1 MAYETTDELL
11 AEISDYWDK
20 QPDSNLYK
28 LMDAFNQPLE
38 SISDNANKVERWRA
52 LSDAKGTTLNLFG
65 SDIATYRPSKDDGNY
80 RFIIHLMELLSR
92 AQGTIPSIYKI
103 ASNALKAKSY
113 FRIWKTG
120 IRHIGIQ
127 IPFDSIK
134 TVQMQ
139 KFLLSS
145 LHKML
150 ALGYWIDGI
159 IFRTSTRL
167 PLHIGVGG
175 QSSWQTTARSKI
187 VWWTGWNAQ
196 TNNQAYGGVKG
207 RISNTSIW
215 SANTIW
221 WTGWK
226 ARTGNQAYGGV
237 KCRIS
242 NTSIWSTNTT
252 LWTKLKTAT
261 SFNYHFGIISRYI
274 DSSVWPTE
282 TI

>member
-20 QPDSNLYK
+20 QPDSNLHK

-38 SISDNANKVERWRA
+38 SISNNAEKVERWRA
-52 LSDAKGTTLNLFG
+52 LSDAKGTTLDLFG
-65 SDIATYRPSKDDGNY
+65 SDIETYRPGKDDENY

-103 ASNALKAKSY
+103 ASNALENKSY

-139 KFLLSS
+139 KFLLNS

-159 IFRTSTRL
+159 IFRTSTPL
-167 PLHIGVGG
+167 PLYIGVGV
-175 QSSWQTTARSKI
+175 QSSWQTTARSKT
-187 VWWTGWNAQ
+187 VL
-196 TNNQAYGGVKG
+196 
-207 RISNTSIW
+207 
-215 SANTIW
+215 

-226 ARTGNQAYGGV
+226 ET
-237 KCRIS
+237 
-242 NTSIWSTNTT
+242 
-252 LWTKLKTAT
+252 T
-261 SFNYHFGIISRYI
+261 SFNGHSGIISRWI
-274 DSSVWPTE
+274 VSSVWPTE
-282 TI
+282 TS

>member
-20 QPDSNLYK
+20 RPDSNMYK
-28 LMDAFNQPLE
+28 LLDAFNQPLE
-38 SISDNANKVERWRA
+38 SISNNAEKVERWRA
-52 LSDAKGTTLNLFG
+52 LSDAKGTALDLFG
-65 SDIATYRPSKDDGNY
+65 SDIETYRPSKDDENY
-80 RFIIHLMELLSR
+80 RFVIHLMELLSR

-103 ASNALKAKSY
+103 ASNALEDKSN

-139 KFLLSS
+139 KFLLNS

-150 ALGYWIDGI
+150 ALGYWIDEI
-159 IFRTSTRL
+159 IFRTSTSL
-167 PLHIGVGG
+167 PLYIGVGG
-175 QSSWQTTARSKI
+175 QSSWQTTARSKVV
-187 VWWTGWNAQ
+187 VWWTGWKAK
-196 TNNQAYGGVKG
+196 TNNQVYAGVKG

-215 SANTIW
+215 SANTVW

-226 ARTGNQAYGGV
+226 STTG
-237 KCRIS
+237 
-242 NTSIWSTNTT
+242 
-252 LWTKLKTAT
+252 L
-261 SFNYHFGIISRYI
+261 NYHSGVISRYI
-274 DSSVWPTE
+274 VSSVWSTK
-282 TI
+282 TS

>member
-38 SISDNANKVERWRA
+38 SISDNADKVERWRA
-52 LSDAKGTTLNLFG
+52 LSDANGTTLDLFG
-65 SDIATYRPSKDDGNY
+65 SDIETYRPSKDDENY

-103 ASNALKAKSY
+103 ASNALKDKSH

-139 KFLLSS
+139 KFLLNS

-159 IFRTSTRL
+159 IFHTSTPL
-167 PLHIGVGG
+167 PLYIEVSG

-187 VWWTGWNAQ
+187 VWWTGWKAKTGNQ
-196 TNNQAYGGVKG
+196 TYAGVKG
-207 RISNTSIW
+207 RISNTSVW
-215 SANTIW
+215 SANTVW

-226 ARTGNQAYGGV
+226 VT
-237 KCRIS
+237 
-242 NTSIWSTNTT
+242 TS
-252 LWTKLKTAT
+252 L
-261 SFNYHFGIISRYI
+261 NYHFGVKDRYI
-274 DSSVWPTE
+274 VSSVWATE
-282 TI
+282 TS